1 MLYRIFSFYFF
12 LSDLARVEDF
22 FLQKPVKIQ
31 VLAIRL
37 ESVYMFLDLF
47 FEDIFFED
55 IFLEDIFFED
65 IFLEDIFLV
74 YLLDS
79 RG

>member
-1 MLYRIFSFYFF
+1 MSCYIEFSLSNFF

-37 ESVYMFLDLF
+37 ESVYIFSDLF
-47 FEDIFFED
+47 F
-55 IFLEDIFFED
+55 EDIFFED